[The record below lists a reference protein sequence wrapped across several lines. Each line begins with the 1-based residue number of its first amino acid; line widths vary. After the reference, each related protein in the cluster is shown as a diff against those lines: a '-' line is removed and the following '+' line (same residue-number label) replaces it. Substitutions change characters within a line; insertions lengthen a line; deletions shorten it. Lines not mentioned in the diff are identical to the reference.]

1 MIYIAFST
9 KFQAPENF
17 GFSYYF
23 LMEVS
28 YATLFLLLILLTTLH
43 FRESMVAGLNISCSE
58 KEKNALLSFKHGLA
72 DPSNRLSS
80 WSEEEDCCS
89 WAGVRCNNFT
99 GQVMELNLN
108 TSVTSPYRELSG
120 EISPSLLELKSL
132 TRLDLSSNYF
142 VLSPIPSFLG
152 SMKSLRYLDLSLSG
166 FMGLIP
172 HQLGNLSN
180 LQHLN
185 LGYNYALQIDNLNWI
200 SRLSSLEYLDLSY
213 VDLHKEADWLQVLS
227 ALPSLSELHL
237 ENCQIDNLG
246 PPKGKTNFTY
256 LQVLDL
262 SNNNLNQEIPSWLS
276 NLSTT
281 LVQLD
286 LHSNLLHGEIPQQLS
301 SLQNI
306 KILGLH
312 GNQLGGALPISL
324 SQLKHLEVLDLSN
337 NTFIC
342 PLPASFANLSSLRTL
357 NLAHNRLNGTIPKSF
372 RFLQK
377 LQILNLGAN
386 SLTGDMPVTLGTLS
400 NLVTLDLSS
409 NLLEGSL
416 EENHFVKLLKLKE
429 LRLSSTNLFLS
440 VNSRWVPPF
449 QLEYVLL
456 SSFGIGPKFPEWLKN
471 QSSVKV
477 LTMSKAGISDLVP
490 SWFWNWSLQLEF
502 LDLSNNL
509 LRGEV
514 SNIFLNSSVI
524 NLSSNL
530 FKGRLPSVS
539 ANVEVLN
546 IANNSISGTVSPLL
560 CGKKSATNKL
570 SVLDVS
576 NNVLSG
582 DLGQCWVHWQALVHL
597 NLGSNSFS
605 GEIPHSIGYLSQLE
619 SLLLNDN
626 SISEYIP
633 STLQNCSTMKFIDMG
648 NNQLSDTIPTWMWEM
663 QYLIVLRLRSNN
675 FSGSITQN
683 MCQLSSLIVLDLANN
698 SLSGSI
704 PNCLD
709 KMKTMAG
716 EDDFFANPLSYSYG
730 SDFSYN
736 NYKESLELVPKG
748 DELEYR
754 DNLILVRMIDLS
766 SNKLSGTVP
775 PEISKLS
782 ALRFLNLSRNILSGE
797 IPKDMGKMKLLESL
811 DLSLNHISGEIPQSL
826 SDLSFLSF
834 LNLSYNSL
842 SGRIPTSTQLQSFET
857 LSYTGNP
864 ELCGP
869 PITNNC
875 TSKEGISEN
884 ATVIHADGNFLATS
898 EFYIGM
904 GVGFAAGFWGVCS
917 AIFFNRT
924 WRHAYY
930 DFIDHLKDVIYVTIV
945 LKVRRLLA
953 QSRGFLSAANRRDI
967 TR

>member
-1 MIYIAFST
+1 MAV
-9 KFQAPENF
+9 P
-17 GFSYYF
+17 
-23 LMEVS
+23 
-28 YATLFLLLILLTTLH
+28 YATQVLLLILSTVTTLQ
-43 FRESMVAGLNISCSE
+43 FSASKAAGLNMTCSE
-58 KEKNALLSFKHGLA
+58 KERNALLSFKHGLA
-72 DPSNRLSS
+72 DASNRLSS
-80 WSEEEDCCS
+80 WSDEEDCCT
-89 WAGVRCNNFT
+89 WPGVHCDNIT
-99 GQVMELNLN
+99 GQVMELNLD
-108 TSVTSPYRELSG
+108 TPVGSPYRELSG

-132 TRLDLSSNYF
+132 IRLDLSSNYF
-142 VLSPIPSFLG
+142 VLTPIPSFLG
-152 SMKSLRYLDLSLSG
+152 SMESLRYLDLSLSG

-200 SRLSSLEYLDLSY
+200 SRLSSLEYLDLSGS
-213 VDLHKEADWLQVLS
+213 DLHKEADWFQVLS

-237 ENCQIDNLG
+237 ENCQIDNLR
-246 PPKGKTNFTY
+246 PPIGKTNFTH

-286 LHSNLLHGEIPQQLS
+286 LHSNFLQGEIPQIIT

-306 KILGLH
+306 QTLDMQN
-312 GNQLGGALPISL
+312 NQLSGALPDSL
-324 SQLKHLEVLDLSN
+324 GKLKHLEVLDLSN
-337 NTFIC
+337 NTIIY
-342 PLPASFANLSSLRTL
+342 PIPSSFANLSSLRAL
-357 NLAHNRLNGTIPKSF
+357 NLAHNQLNGTIPKSF
-372 RFLQK
+372 GFLK
-377 LQILNLGAN
+377 NLQVLNLGVN

-409 NLLEGSL
+409 TLLEGSIKEL
-416 EENHFVKLLKLKE
+416 NLVKLLKLKE

-440 VNSRWVPPF
+440 VNSSWVPPF

-456 SSFGIGPKFPEWLKN
+456 SSCGVGPKFPEWLKK

-477 LTMSKAGISDLVP
+477 LTMSKAGIADLVP
-490 SWFWNWSLQLEF
+490 SWFWNWTLQIEF
-502 LDLSNNL
+502 LDMSNNL
-509 LRGEV
+509 LSGDL
-514 SNIFLNSSVI
+514 SNVFLNSSVI

-530 FKGRLPSVS
+530 FKGKLPSVS

-546 IANNSISGTVSPLL
+546 IANNSISGTISPFL
-560 CGKKSATNKL
+560 CGKTNATNNL

-582 DLGQCWVHWQALVHL
+582 ELGHCWVHWQALVHL
-597 NLGSNSFS
+597 NLGSNNLS
-605 GEIPHSIGYLSQLE
+605 GEIPNSIGYLSQLV
-619 SLLLNDN
+619 SLLLDDN
-626 SISEYIP
+626 GFSGYIP
-633 STLQNCSTMKFIDMG
+633 STLQNCSTLKFIDMG

-663 QYLIVLRLRSNN
+663 QYLMVLRLRSNN
-675 FSGSITQN
+675 FEGSIAQK

-709 KMKTMAG
+709 DMKTMAG

-736 NYKESLELVPKG
+736 IYKESLVLVPKG

-766 SNKLSGTVP
+766 SNKLSGAIP

-782 ALRFLNLSRNILSGE
+782 ALRFLNLSRNHLSGE

-834 LNLSYNSL
+834 LNLSYNNL
-842 SGRIPTSTQLQSFET
+842 SGRIPTSTQLQSFEA

-864 ELCGP
+864 DLCGP
-869 PITNNC
+869 PLTNNC
-875 TSKEGISEN
+875 TSKEKLSES
-884 ATVIHADGNFLATS
+884 ASVGHADGNFFGTS

-917 AIFFNRT
+917 VIFFNRT
-924 WRHAYY
+924 WRHAY
-930 DFIDHLKDVIYVTIV
+930 FHFLDHLKDLIYVTIV
-945 LKVRRLLA
+945 LKVRR
-953 QSRGFLSAANRRDI
+953 FVVK
-967 TR
+967 

>member
-1 MIYIAFST
+1 MQKDSKIPQLSM
-9 KFQAPENF
+9 F
-17 GFSYYF
+17 GPH
-23 LMEVS
+23 
-28 YATLFLLLILLTTLH
+28 TTLILTY
-43 FRESMVAGLNISCSE
+43 
-58 KEKNALLSFKHGLA
+58 
-72 DPSNRLSS
+72 
-80 WSEEEDCCS
+80 
-89 WAGVRCNNFT
+89 
-99 GQVMELNLN
+99 
-108 TSVTSPYRELSG
+108 SPYRELSG

-142 VLSPIPSFLG
+142 VLTPIPSFLG
-152 SMKSLRYLDLSLSG
+152 SMESLRYLDLSLSG

-185 LGYNYALQIDNLNWI
+185 LGYNYGLQIDNLNWI
-200 SRLSSLEYLDLSY
+200 SRLSSLEYLDLNY

-227 ALPSLSELHL
+227 P
-237 ENCQIDNLG
+237 
-246 PPKGKTNFTY
+246 
-256 LQVLDL
+256 
-262 SNNNLNQEIPSWLS
+262 
-276 NLSTT
+276 
-281 LVQLD
+281 
-286 LHSNLLHGEIPQQLS
+286 
-301 SLQNI
+301 QNI
-306 KILGLH
+306 KILDLH
-312 GNQLGGALPISL
+312 DNELGGALPNSL
-324 SQLKHLEVLDLSN
+324 SQLKNLEVLDLSN

-342 PLPASFANLSSLRTL
+342 PFPASFANLSSLRTL
-357 NLAHNRLNGTIPKSF
+357 NLAHNRLNGTVPKSF
-372 RFLQK
+372 GLLQK

-409 NLLEGSL
+409 NLLEGSVQ
-416 EENHFVKLLKLKE
+416 EIHFVKLLKLKE
-429 LRLSSTNLFLS
+429 LRLSSTNLFLT

-477 LTMSKAGISDLVP
+477 LAMSKAGISDSVP
-490 SWFWNWSLQLEF
+490 SWFWNWSLHLEF
-502 LDLSNNL
+502 FDLSNNVL
-509 LRGEV
+509 TGDV

-524 NLSSNL
+524 NLSSN
-530 FKGRLPSVS
+530 FFNGTLPSVS
-539 ANVEVLN
+539 ANVEMLN
-546 IANNSISGTVSPLL
+546 VANNSISGTVSPLL
-560 CGKKSATNKL
+560 CGKTNATNKL

-619 SLLLNDN
+619 SLWLNDN
-626 SISEYIP
+626 SLSEYIP

-766 SNKLSGTVP
+766 SNKLSGAIP

-782 ALRFLNLSRNILSGE
+782 ALRFLNLLEGYLQFTFQLLTREILQG
-797 IPKDMGKMKLLESL
+797 
-811 DLSLNHISGEIPQSL
+811 
-826 SDLSFLSF
+826 
-834 LNLSYNSL
+834 
-842 SGRIPTSTQLQSFET
+842 
-857 LSYTGNP
+857 
-864 ELCGP
+864 
-869 PITNNC
+869 
-875 TSKEGISEN
+875 
-884 ATVIHADGNFLATS
+884 
-898 EFYIGM
+898 
-904 GVGFAAGFWGVCS
+904 
-917 AIFFNRT
+917 
-924 WRHAYY
+924 
-930 DFIDHLKDVIYVTIV
+930 DF
-945 LKVRRLLA
+945 
-953 QSRGFLSAANRRDI
+953 
-967 TR
+967 

>member
-1 MIYIAFST
+1 MA
-9 KFQAPENF
+9 
-17 GFSYYF
+17 
-23 LMEVS
+23 VS
-28 YATLFLLLILLTTLH
+28 YETQFLFFLLLTTLH
-43 FRESMVAGLNISCSE
+43 FRASIVEGSCSE
-58 KEKNALLSFKHGLA
+58 KERNALLSFKHELA

-80 WSEEEDCCS
+80 WSEVEDCCS
-89 WAGVRCNNFT
+89 WPGVRCNNFT

-108 TSVTSPYRELSG
+108 TPVGWQLG
-120 EISPSLLELKSL
+120 GKISPSLLELKSL

-142 VLSPIPSFLG
+142 VLTPIPSFLG
-152 SMKSLRYLDLSLSG
+152 SMQSLRYLDLSFNG
-166 FMGLIP
+166 FMGLVP

-185 LGYNYALQIDNLNWI
+185 LSYNYGLHIDNLNWI
-200 SRLSSLEYLDLSY
+200 SRLSSLEYLDFSY

-237 ENCQIDNLG
+237 ENCQIDNLVL
-246 PPKGKTNFTY
+246 PKGKTNFTN
-256 LQVLDL
+256 LQVLKL
-262 SNNNLNQEIPSWLS
+262 SNNNLNHEIPSWLF

-281 LVQLD
+281 LVQID
-286 LHSNLLHGEIPQQLS
+286 LHSNLLHGEIPQILS
-301 SLQNI
+301 SL
-306 KILGLH
+306 KILDLH
-312 GNQLGGALPISL
+312 DNQLSGALPNSL
-324 SQLKHLEVLDLSN
+324 SQIRHLEVLDLSN

-342 PLPASFANLSSLRTL
+342 PVPPSFANLSSLRTL

-372 RFLQK
+372 GLLQK

-409 NLLEGSL
+409 NLLEGSVQ
-416 EENHFVKLLKLKE
+416 EIHFVKLLKLKE
-429 LRLSSTNLFLS
+429 LRLSSTNLFLT
-440 VNSRWVPPF
+440 VNTRWVPPF

-477 LTMSKAGISDLVP
+477 LAMSKAGISDLVP

-509 LRGEV
+509 LRGDV

-530 FKGRLPSVS
+530 FKGTLPSVS

-546 IANNSISGTVSPLL
+546 VANNSISGTVSPLL
-560 CGKKSATNKL
+560 CGKTNATNKL

-605 GEIPHSIGYLSQLE
+605 GEIPNSIGYLSELE

-626 SISEYIP
+626 GLSEYIP

-675 FSGSITQN
+675 FRGSITQK

-709 KMKTMAG
+709 QMKTMAG

-748 DELEYR
+748 DELEYK

-766 SNKLSGTVP
+766 SNKLSGAIP

-782 ALRFLNLSRNILSGE
+782 ALRFLNLSRNLLSGE

-811 DLSLNHISGEIPQSL
+811 DLSLNYISGEIPQSL

-834 LNLSYNSL
+834 LNLSYNNL
-842 SGRIPTSTQLQSFET
+842 SGRIPTGTQLQSFET
-857 LSYTGNP
+857 RSYTGNP

-875 TSKEGISEN
+875 TSKKGISEN
-884 ATVIHADGNFLATS
+884 ASVKHANGNFFGTS

-917 AIFFNRT
+917 VIFFNRT
-924 WRHAYY
+924 WRHAYF
-930 DFIDHLKDVIYVTIV
+930 DFIEHLKDVIYVTVV
-945 LKVRRLLA
+945 LKVRRLFA
-953 QSRGFLSAANRRDI
+953 KS
-967 TR
+967 